1 MKPIFIG
8 FVIGEAS
15 GDGRPMI
22 GPAVGRRF
30 EKIDM
35 IAAEGRPIIGRQSA
49 DGWSIRF
56 YQRIV
61 GRQTP
66 IVARLSAD
74 HKMWFVIFFI
84 MHVSTLYMKLN

>member
-1 MKPIFIG
+1 MG

-35 IAAEGRPIIGRQSA
+35 ISAEGRPIIGLQSA
-49 DGWSIRF
+49 DD
-56 YQRIV
+56 
-61 GRQTP
+61 RQT
-66 IVARLSAD
+66 VDR
-74 HKMWFVIFFI
+74 
-84 MHVSTLYMKLN
+84 